1 MKYHTVK
8 QGVYIHIPFCK
19 SRCVY
24 CDFYSTTQSEQS
36 KDLFIEALANEVKAR
51 AHFFDNNNIDTLYL
65 GGGTPSTL
73 GAESLSDILN
83 IIKENFVLKPEAE
96 VTIEVNPDDVTPTFA
111 DRLTKTGVNRV
122 SMGVQTFNDDH
133 LSFLHRRHSAN
144 QAISAIKTLRNAG
157 IANISIDLIYG
168 LPGQTLEQWQ
178 KDLDTAFSQNI
189 SHLSAYALI
198 YEEGTAL
205 YNMRKKGLVAE
216 ADEEL
221 SLEMFTAL
229 MNKAREA
236 GFLHYEISNFSL
248 PDLHSRH
255 NSGYWNGM
263 HYLGLGPGAHS
274 YNGTTRFANIGNLS
288 AYLKAGG
295 LTTEN
300 NLSITEHLTISQQ
313 IEETLLTSLRTAA
326 GLDLVNF
333 NSRFGS
339 DALKR
344 IINRALPYIYS
355 GKLVLSDRCFNTFP
369 GQPATIPDID
379 CSTLLDS
386 FKTMVLSREGIFV
399 SDDII
404 SSLFD

>member
-51 AHFFDNNNIDTLYL
+51 AHFFDNNTIDTLYL

-83 IIKENFVLKPEAE
+83 IIRDNFVLKPEAE

-122 SMGVQTFNDDH
+122 SMGVQTFNDNH

-198 YEEGTAL
+198 YEEETAL
-205 YNMRKKGLVAE
+205 YNMREKGLVAE

-255 NSGYWNGM
+255 NSGYWDGM

-300 NLSITEHLTISQQ
+300 NLTITEHLTISQQ
-313 IEETLLTSLRTAA
+313 IEETLLTSLRTAG
-326 GLDLVNF
+326 GLDLTNF

-339 DALKR
+339 DALRR

-355 GKLVLSDRCFNTFP
+355 GKLILSDHRFNTFP
-369 GQPATIPDID
+369 DKPATIPDID
-379 CSTLLDS
+379 YCTLLDS

>member
-51 AHFFDNNNIDTLYL
+51 AHFFDNNTIDTLYL

-83 IIKENFVLKPEAE
+83 IVRDNFVLKPEAE

-111 DRLTKTGVNRV
+111 DHLTKTGVNRV

-144 QAISAIKTLRNAG
+144 QAISAIKTLRSAG
-157 IANISIDLIYG
+157 ITNISIDLIYG

-205 YNMRKKGLVAE
+205 YNMREKGLVAE

-255 NSGYWNGM
+255 NSGYWDGM

-339 DALKR
+339 DALRR

-379 CSTLLDS
+379 SSTLLDS

>member
-51 AHFFDNNNIDTLYL
+51 AHFFDNNTIDTLYL

-73 GAESLSDILN
+73 GAESLSDIFN
-83 IIKENFVLKPEAE
+83 IVKDNFVLKPEAE

-111 DRLTKTGVNRV
+111 DHLTKTGVNRV

-205 YNMRKKGLVAE
+205 YNMREKGLVAE

-221 SLEMFTAL
+221 SLEMFSAL

-263 HYLGLGPGAHS
+263 HYLGLGPGAH
-274 YNGTTRFANIGNLS
+274 
-288 AYLKAGG
+288 
-295 LTTEN
+295 
-300 NLSITEHLTISQQ
+300 
-313 IEETLLTSLRTAA
+313 
-326 GLDLVNF
+326 
-333 NSRFGS
+333 
-339 DALKR
+339 
-344 IINRALPYIYS
+344 
-355 GKLVLSDRCFNTFP
+355 
-369 GQPATIPDID
+369 
-379 CSTLLDS
+379 
-386 FKTMVLSREGIFV
+386 
-399 SDDII
+399 
-404 SSLFD
+404 

>member
-83 IIKENFVLKPEAE
+83 IVRDNFVLKPEAE

-111 DRLTKTGVNRV
+111 DHLTKTGVNRV

-144 QAISAIKTLRNAG
+144 QAISAIKTLRSAG
-157 IANISIDLIYG
+157 ITNISIDLIYG

-205 YNMRKKGLVAE
+205 YNMREKGLVAE

-255 NSGYWNGM
+255 NSGYWDGM

-288 AYLKAGG
+288 AYIKAGG

-339 DALKR
+339 DALRR

-369 GQPATIPDID
+369 GLPATIPDID
-379 CSTLLDS
+379 SSTLLDS

>member
-51 AHFFDNNNIDTLYL
+51 AHFFGNNTIDTLYL

-73 GAESLSDILN
+73 GAESLSDIFN

-96 VTIEVNPDDVTPTFA
+96 VTIEVNPDDVAPTFA
-111 DRLTKTGVNRV
+111 DHLTKTGVNRV
-122 SMGVQTFNDDH
+122 SMGVQTFNDNH

-157 IANISIDLIYG
+157 ITNISIDLIYG

-198 YEEGTAL
+198 FEEGTAL
-205 YNMRKKGLVAE
+205 YNMREKGLVAE

-255 NSGYWNGM
+255 NSGYWDGM

-288 AYLKAGG
+288 AYLKVGG

-313 IEETLLTSLRTAA
+313 IEETLLTSLRTAG
-326 GLDLVNF
+326 GLDLTNF
-333 NSRFGS
+333 NNRFGTA
-339 DALKR
+339 ALRR

-355 GKLVLSDRCFNTFP
+355 GKLILSDHRFNTFP
-369 GQPATIPDID
+369 DKPTFIPNID
-379 CSTLLDS
+379 SNTLLDS